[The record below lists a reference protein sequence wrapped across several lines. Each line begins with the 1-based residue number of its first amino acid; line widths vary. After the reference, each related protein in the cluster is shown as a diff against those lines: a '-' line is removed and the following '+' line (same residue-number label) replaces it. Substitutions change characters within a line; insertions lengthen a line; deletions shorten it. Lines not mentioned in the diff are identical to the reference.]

1 MVRQIDIVLAYCIQV
16 SRRFRVIIIKQ
27 IKVTIFGAVPSWME
41 VAGAS
46 LIMMTVISIP
56 WEESID
62 SILTC
67 STTEDDQSLA
77 ASLIEEQGDSDSEA

>member
-16 SRRFRVIIIKQ
+16 SRRYRLRIIKQ

-46 LIMMTVISIP
+46 LIMMTVI
-56 WEESID
+56 
-62 SILTC
+62 
-67 STTEDDQSLA
+67 
-77 ASLIEEQGDSDSEA
+77 